1 VIKNILHKG
10 LLLYYEEGQGSRL
23 PSEQLAKISRFL
35 TALDAISSIEDIKVL
50 GNGIHAL
57 KGELKGYW
65 ALNVTG
71 NYRLVFR
78 FVPPDVCDVDY
89 LDYH

>member
-1 VIKNILHKG
+1 MIKNILHKG
-10 LLLYYEEGQGSRL
+10 LRQYYEEGKAIRL
-23 PSEQLAKISRFL
+23 PAVQLAKLSSFL
-35 TALDAISSIEDIKVL
+35 TALDAISSLEDIKAL
-50 GNGIHAL
+50 GNGIHSL

-71 NYRLVFR
+71 NYRLIFR